1 MAQEIVMTQ
10 EGYESLKK
18 ELDELRTVKRADISE
33 KIRVA
38 RGFGDLSE
46 NSEYDEAK
54 NEQAIIEARISKL
67 ETQLAHVKI
76 VDQENLD
83 TDTVSVGCKVEI
95 LDIEFEEKML
105 YRIISSVESSHS
117 DDTIS
122 EESPM
127 GEALLGHSVGDE
139 VEVKAPSGTFM
150 VKILSIGR

>member
-1 MAQEIVMTQ
+1 MAQEIVMTK
-10 EGYESLKK
+10 EGYEALKK

-54 NEQAIIEARISKL
+54 NEQAIIEARILKL
-67 ETQLAHVKI
+67 ESQLSNVKI

-95 LDIEFEEKML
+95 LDVDFDEKMI
-105 YRIISSVESSHS
+105 YRIISSVESSQS
-117 DDTIS
+117 DETIT

-127 GEALLGHSVGDE
+127 GEALLGRRVGDE
-139 VEVKAPSGTFM
+139 VEVKAPSGSFT

>member
-10 EGYESLKK
+10 EGYEALKK
-18 ELDELRTVKRADISE
+18 ELEELRTVKRADISE

-67 ETQLAHVKI
+67 EAQLAHVKI

-95 LDIEFEEKML
+95 LDVDFDETMQ
-105 YRIISSVESSHS
+105 YRIISSVESSQS
-117 DDTIS
+117 DDTIT

-127 GEALLGHSVGDE
+127 GEALLGRRVGDE
-139 VEVKAPSGTFM
+139 VEVKAPSGSFT

>member
-10 EGYESLKK
+10 EGYDALKK

-67 ETQLAHVKI
+67 EFQLANVKI

-83 TDTVSVGCKVEI
+83 TDIVSVGCKVEI
-95 LDIEFEEKML
+95 LDVDFDETMC
-105 YRIISSVESSHS
+105 YRIISSVESSQS
-117 DDTIS
+117 DDTIT

-127 GEALLGHSVGDE
+127 GEALIGRCVGDE
-139 VEVKAPSGTFM
+139 VEVKAPSGSFT

>member
-10 EGYESLKK
+10 EGYEALKK

-67 ETQLAHVKI
+67 EFQLTNVKI

-95 LDIEFEEKML
+95 LDVDFEETMQ
-105 YRIISSVESSHS
+105 YRIISSVESSQS
-117 DDTIS
+117 DDTIT

-127 GEALLGHSVGDE
+127 GEALLGHRVGDE
-139 VEVKAPSGTFM
+139 VEVKAPSGSFT

>member
-1 MAQEIVMTQ
+1 MAQEIVMTK
-10 EGYESLKK
+10 EGYEALKQ

-67 ETQLAHVKI
+67 EFQLANVKI

-95 LDIEFEEKML
+95 LDVDFDEKMV
-105 YRIISSVESSHS
+105 YRIISSVESSQS
-117 DDTIS
+117 DDTIT

-127 GEALLGHSVGDE
+127 GEALIGRCVGDE
-139 VEVKAPSGTFM
+139 VEVKAPSGSFM

>member
-10 EGYESLKK
+10 EGYEALKK
-18 ELDELRTVKRADISE
+18 ELEELRTVKRADISE

-67 ETQLAHVKI
+67 EAQLARVKI

-95 LDIEFEEKML
+95 LDVDFDETMQ
-105 YRIISSVESSHS
+105 YRIISSVESSQS
-117 DDTIS
+117 DDTIT

-127 GEALLGHSVGDE
+127 GEALLGRRVGDE
-139 VEVKAPSGTFM
+139 VEVKAPSGSFT

>member
-1 MAQEIVMTQ
+1 MAKTIKLTD
-10 EGYESLKK
+10 EGLKK
-18 ELDELRTVKRADISE
+18 LQEELEFLKTEGRKDIAE
-33 KIRVA
+33 KIKVA
-38 RGFGDLSE
+38 RGYGDLSE

-67 ETQLAHVKI
+67 EFQLAHVKI

-95 LDIEFEEKML
+95 LDVDFDETMH
-105 YRIISSVESSHS
+105 YRIISSVESSQS
-117 DDTIS
+117 DDTIT

-127 GEALLGHSVGDE
+127 GEALIGHRVGDE
-139 VEVKAPSGTFM
+139 VEVKAPSGSFT